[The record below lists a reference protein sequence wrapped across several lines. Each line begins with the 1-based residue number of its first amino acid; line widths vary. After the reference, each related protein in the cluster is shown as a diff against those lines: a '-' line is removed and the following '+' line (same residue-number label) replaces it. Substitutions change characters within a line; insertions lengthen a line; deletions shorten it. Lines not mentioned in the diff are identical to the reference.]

1 MANMSKL
8 VSTRDFGNQKQDERM
23 RCDDVT
29 CGLEA
34 ERASER
40 GRERKE
46 RMKIYLA
53 SWPLSL
59 SPTVASAVFV
69 RPDTLTPPRF
79 DTFESPR
86 RRGHERSAR
95 ASDDTGIADSLS
107 YLPRHVCL
115 AFCSLVLHTKRRRA
129 ISFVRSAFASL
140 LQSSFS

>member
-79 DTFESPR
+79 DTFESPSEDTKEAL
-86 RRGHERSAR
+86 ERA
-95 ASDDTGIADSLS
+95 TTLESLIR
-107 YLPRHVCL
+107 YLICLAMFVSL
-115 AFCSLVLHTKRRRA
+115 AFCSLVPHAKRHA